1 MTPSINIASSS
12 VQIADSAKT
21 MELLRTRIRQRGNL
35 PGFSKAISAIMA
47 AMHGEDEREFSM
59 TKTVLSDPT
68 LTQRV
73 LRLANSAMYSVFGQ
87 NINTVSKAVIVLGTD
102 AIGHL
107 ALGLKLVEGLA
118 TASNETA
125 TARAE
130 MEKSVLSGHIAR
142 QVASSA
148 RVRDVEEVVV
158 CSMLHSL
165 GRMMVVFYLPE
176 HWTSTQALMEEGIE
190 ESHAARRV
198 LGLGLDE
205 IGQHTAKQWGLPS
218 ALVNSIRDF
227 PPEPLSD
234 PLDHDDWLAAVSTMS
249 TGFAG
254 IMSKSKAAESADEAA
269 EIELANL
276 ASGYQEMLGIE
287 TPAILAAIE
296 TAKQIASEEKTIT
309 PSTKVLTIRAD
320 ESPTASQKETVDG
333 RTLLV
338 QCVADMKDMVSG
350 ANSGQ
355 MIAMA
360 LETIYKGLAL
370 SRAIC
375 FLHHP
380 AKARYEAGMFFG
392 EGLEELLPKLVFGS
406 AYQPDVFHA
415 ALANDK
421 IVLVENPKIQTF
433 ASKLPRWWKESLT
446 DAGSFI
452 ALPLTVNCRSIGFI
466 YGDWNDSV
474 SGTKISPIEI
484 GALDDL
490 RAIVASSIAHR
501 RKDDPNWMA

>member
-1 MTPSINIASSS
+1 MTQSLNIASSPA
-12 VQIADSAKT
+12 QLADCNKT

-35 PGFSKAISAIMA
+35 PGFSKAIAAIMA
-47 AMHGEDEREFSM
+47 AMNGEDEREFSM

-125 TARAE
+125 TARTE

-142 QVASSA
+142 QVAASA

-176 HWTSTQALMEEGIE
+176 HWASIQALVEEGTE
-190 ESHAARRV
+190 ESDAGRRI
-198 LGLGLDE
+198 LKMGLDE
-205 IGQHTAKQWGLPS
+205 IGQHTAQQWGLPS

-249 TGFAG
+249 SGFAG
-254 IMSKSKAAESADEAA
+254 IMSKNETAET
-269 EIELANL
+269 ELADL

-296 TAKQIASEEKTIT
+296 TAKQVAYEEKAIS

-320 ESPTASQKETVDG
+320 ESSAPVKKEAEDG

-338 QCVADMKDMVSG
+338 QGVADMKGMVSG

-375 FLHHP
+375 FLHNP

-392 EGLEELLPKLVFGS
+392 EGLQELLPQLMFGS

-415 ALANDK
+415 ALAKDK

-433 ASKLPRWWKESLT
+433 ASKLPRWWKESLA

-452 ALPLTVNCRSIGFI
+452 ALPLTVNCRSIGFV
-466 YGDWNDSV
+466 YGDWNHTV
-474 SGTKISPIEI
+474 SGSQISSVEI
-484 GALDDL
+484 SALDDL
-490 RAIVASSIAHR
+490 RAIVASSIAQR
-501 RKDDPNWMA
+501 RKDDPNWMI

>member
-1 MTPSINIASSS
+1 MSSIIANSPPHL
-12 VQIADSAKT
+12 ADSNKT

-35 PGFSKAISAIMA
+35 PGFSKAIAAIMA

-107 ALGLKLVEGLA
+107 ALGLKLVEGLE

-130 MEKSVLSGHIAR
+130 MEKAVLSGHIAR
-142 QVASSA
+142 QVAASA

-176 HWTSTQALMEEGIE
+176 HWASIQAVREEGAE
-190 ESHAARRV
+190 ESQAARRV

-249 TGFAG
+249 AGFAG
-254 IMSKSKAAESADEAA
+254 IMSKKEGVESADEVA
-269 EIELANL
+269 EIQLGNL

-287 TPAILAAIE
+287 APAILAAIE
-296 TAKQIASEEKTIT
+296 TAKQVAVEEKAIL
-309 PSTKVLTIRAD
+309 PATKVLTIRSD
-320 ESPTASQKETVDG
+320 ESPAQMKKEAVDG

-338 QCVADMKDMVSG
+338 QGVADMKDMVSG

-375 FLHHP
+375 FLHNP
-380 AKARYEAGMFFG
+380 AKAQYEAGMFFG
-392 EGLEELLPKLVFGS
+392 EGLKELLPQLVFGS

-415 ALANDK
+415 ALAKDK
-421 IVLVENPKIQTF
+421 IVLVENPKIPSF
-433 ASKLPRWWKESLT
+433 ASKLPRWWKESWP

-452 ALPLTVNCRSIGFI
+452 VLPLTVNCRSVGFV
-466 YGDWNDSV
+466 YGDWNKSV
-474 SGTKISPIEI
+474 SGAKISSIEI

-490 RAIVASSIAHR
+490 RAIVASSIAQR
-501 RKDDPNWMA
+501 RKDDPNWMV

>member
-1 MTPSINIASSS
+1 MTRSTNIASSS
-12 VQIADSAKT
+12 VQFSDSAKT

-35 PGFSKAISAIMA
+35 PGFSKAIAAIMA
-47 AMHGEDEREFSM
+47 AMNGEDEREFSM

-125 TARAE
+125 TARTE

-176 HWTSTQALMEEGIE
+176 HWSSIQSLVEEGSE
-190 ESHAARRV
+190 ESHAVRRV

-205 IGQHTAKQWGLPS
+205 IGQHTAQQWGLPS
-218 ALVNSIRDF
+218 ALVRSIRDF

-254 IMSKSKAAESADEAA
+254 IMSKNDAAES
-269 EIELANL
+269 ELADL

-287 TPAILAAIE
+287 MPEILAAIE
-296 TAKQIASEEKTIT
+296 TAKQIACEEKAIS
-309 PSTKVLTIRAD
+309 PATKVLTVRSD
-320 ESPTASQKETVDG
+320 ESQAHATKEAIDG
-333 RTLLV
+333 KTLLV
-338 QCVADMKDMVSG
+338 QGVTDMKDMVAG

-360 LETIYKGLAL
+360 LETIYKGLGL
-370 SRAIC
+370 SRTIC
-375 FLHHP
+375 FLHNP

-392 EGLEELLPKLVFGS
+392 EGLKELLPQLVFGS

-433 ASKLPRWWKESLT
+433 ASKLPRWWKESLPN
-446 DAGSFI
+446 AGGFI
-452 ALPLTVNCRSIGFI
+452 VLPLTVNCRSIGFV
-466 YGDWNDSV
+466 YGDWDEAV
-474 SGTKISPIEI
+474 SGSKVSSIEI

-490 RAIVASSIAHR
+490 RAIVAASIAQR
-501 RKDDPNWMA
+501 RKDDPNWMV